1 MSMANSSEGEEPTE
15 APHSEVKILPHI
27 DTSEGH
33 VHSAFLE
40 RRVERGV
47 AVSDSL
53 RPIIGYVR
61 DRGPLLS
68 ETHSSDQRIP

>member
-1 MSMANSSEGEEPTE
+1 M
-15 APHSEVKILPHI
+15 KILPHI

-40 RRVERGV
+40 RKVEQGV
-47 AVSDSL
+47 AVSDSM
-53 RPIIGYVR
+53 RPIIGYVRDR